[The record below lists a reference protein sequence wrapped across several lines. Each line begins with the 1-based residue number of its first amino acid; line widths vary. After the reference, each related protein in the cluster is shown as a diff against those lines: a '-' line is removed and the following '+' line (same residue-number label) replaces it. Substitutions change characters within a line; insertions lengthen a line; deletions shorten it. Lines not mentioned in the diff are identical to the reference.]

1 MIKRD
6 FYLNRLKNFIDQPE
20 ILKIIVGVRRCGKSV
35 MLELIQDELKK
46 RGIKPENFIKLNF
59 EKMSLSELRNPEKLY
74 AFLTEKIRRIKGRSF
89 LFLDE
94 VQEVEDWERCINSL
108 RVETQAD
115 IYLTGSNAKLLA
127 GEYATLIGGRYVSLR
142 LLPFSFREY
151 LEAKREAAPDISVRD
166 AFRKYLIVGGMP
178 FVTAYNLN
186 ENDADSY
193 LKDIYSSVVIKDI
206 VQRNQIRNVDLLERI
221 LTYVFANIGSTFSA
235 NSISKYFLSEKRK
248 AAPETVLNY
257 LKAAQEAYLIYKLD
271 RFDVPSKR
279 QLKVDE
285 KYYIADHGIR
295 EAIFGGNERDI
306 ERVLENIVCL
316 ELLSRGYELRVGR
329 VGDREV
335 DFVCDNKGNRI
346 YIQVSYL
353 LAGEE
358 TINREFGVY
367 RNIGDNYPK
376 YVVSMDEI
384 DLSRDGI
391 LHRNICEFLLS
402 TEY

>member
-391 LHRNICEFLLS
+391 LHRNIREFLLS